1 MEKKIKIKNKHNLLL
16 DIYSSYYI
24 LFLMKMV
31 VNDNEGKQKNKIS
44 VGLIISK
51 DDFNNTIFPEEVK
64 MEIIDTPYYLLIFIS
79 REDSIKI
86 SCFPTETKNIKKILI
101 KLIEFSPDLVKGI
114 STVLGELNLSRDIL
128 HTTGICYELEKCFY
142 ETYLL
147 GDSLNSGGIS
157 NEAIKENFLAID
169 KVVNVEIED
178 ISIHNE

>member
-1 MEKKIKIKNKHNLLL
+1 
-16 DIYSSYYI
+16 
-24 LFLMKMV
+24 MKMV
-31 VNDNEGKQKNKIS
+31 VNNNEGKQKNKIS

-51 DDFNNTIFPEEVK
+51 DDFNSTIFPEEVK
-64 MEIIDTPYYLLIFIS
+64 SEIIDTPYS

-86 SCFPTETKNIKKILI
+86 SCFPTKTKNIKKILI

-114 STVLGELNLSRDIL
+114 STVLGKLNLSQDIL

-147 GDSLNSGGIS
+147 GDSLNTGGIT
-157 NEAIKENFLAID
+157 NEEIKKNFLAID

-178 ISIHNE
+178 ISIHNK

>member
-1 MEKKIKIKNKHNLLL
+1 
-16 DIYSSYYI
+16 
-24 LFLMKMV
+24 MV
-31 VNDNEGKQKNKIS
+31 VNNNEGKHKNKIS

-51 DDFNNTIFPEEVK
+51 DDFNSTIFPKEVK
-64 MEIIDTPYYLLIFIS
+64 AEITDTPYYLLIFIS

-86 SCFPTETKNIKKILI
+86 SCFPTKTKNIKKILI

-147 GDSLNSGGIS
+147 GDSLNTTGNITSK
-157 NEAIKENFLAID
+157 AIKESFLAID
-169 KVVNVEIED
+169 KVVDVEIEN

>member
-1 MEKKIKIKNKHNLLL
+1 
-16 DIYSSYYI
+16 
-24 LFLMKMV
+24 MKMV

-101 KLIEFSPDLVKGI
+101 LQI
-114 STVLGELNLSRDIL
+114 
-128 HTTGICYELEKCFY
+128 
-142 ETYLL
+142 
-147 GDSLNSGGIS
+147 
-157 NEAIKENFLAID
+157 
-169 KVVNVEIED
+169 
-178 ISIHNE
+178 

>member
-1 MEKKIKIKNKHNLLL
+1 
-16 DIYSSYYI
+16 
-24 LFLMKMV
+24 MV
-31 VNDNEGKQKNKIS
+31 VNNNEGKHKNKIS

-51 DDFNNTIFPEEVK
+51 DDFNSTIFPKEVK
-64 MEIIDTPYYLLIFIS
+64 AEITDTPYYLLIFIS

-86 SCFPTETKNIKKILI
+86 SCFPTKTKNIKKILI

-147 GDSLNSGGIS
+147 GDSLNTTGNIT
-157 NEAIKENFLAID
+157 NKAIKESFLAID
-169 KVVNVEIED
+169 KVVDVEIEN